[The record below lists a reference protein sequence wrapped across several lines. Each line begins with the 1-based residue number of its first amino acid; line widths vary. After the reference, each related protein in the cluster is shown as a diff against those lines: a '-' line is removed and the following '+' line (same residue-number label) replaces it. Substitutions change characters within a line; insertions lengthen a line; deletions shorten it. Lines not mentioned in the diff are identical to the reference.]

1 MELLA
6 LLRTIIREKGP
17 QLDAHCFQNTD
28 TYEHELQGLIKGALA
43 GMINIPQPCQC
54 ASAPI
59 QSYSGAASGL
69 PVHVEQIVHA
79 TAPGN
84 LTDLPAPSTPS
95 PYSWRGEKCDIQAAG
110 QFASNAAP
118 EDICSVLPQTPAKG
132 AMRLCPLR
140 KVQLLELRPSIQCA
154 FVTSNPLFTPT
165 KLC

>member
-54 ASAPI
+54 APAPI
-59 QSYSGAASGL
+59 QLYSEAASGL
-69 PVHVEQIVHA
+69 PLHVEQIVHT

-95 PYSWRGEKCDIQAAG
+95 PYFWRGEK
-110 QFASNAAP
+110 
-118 EDICSVLPQTPAKG
+118 
-132 AMRLCPLR
+132 
-140 KVQLLELRPSIQCA
+140 
-154 FVTSNPLFTPT
+154 
-165 KLC
+165 